1 MIKRK
6 ISNQIFMIFV
16 FLYIICYTTA
26 AEERNIHQNE
36 ISSNVCLS
44 EVALESKKVY
54 LTFDDGP
61 SYKITNKLL
70 DNLKENEVKATFF
83 VVGKEIVGRENIL
96 RRIHEEGHS
105 IALHTYSHD
114 FKKIYRSNDIFI
126 DEMKRTSEL
135 IKGIVGIE
143 PKAIRFPGGSAGVL
157 NEEFLNKI
165 HQNGFKIYDWNV
177 DLLDGVNPDLS
188 VERLLNNAKRAKGE
202 QNNRIILAHCNY
214 NNVNTCR
221 VLADII
227 KYYKEQGFSFET
239 IDDNTEEYYYKLRR

>member
-6 ISNQIFMIFV
+6 ISSQIFVIFI
-16 FLYIICYTTA
+16 FLNIICYETV
-26 AEERNIHQNE
+26 AEERNICMNE
-36 ISSNVCLS
+36 RLSNVCS
-44 EVALESKKVY
+44 SQVTVESKKVY

-61 SYKITNKLL
+61 SYKTTNKLL
-70 DNLKENEVKATFF
+70 DTLKENEVKATFF
-83 VVGKEIVGRENIL
+83 VVGKEIVGREDIL
-96 RRIHEEGHS
+96 KRIHEEGHS

-114 FKKIYRSNDIFI
+114 FKKIYKSNEIFI

-135 IKGIVGIE
+135 VKGLIGIE

-157 NEEFLNKI
+157 NEGLLNEI
-165 HQNGFKIYDWNV
+165 HKNGFKIYDWNV
-177 DLLDGVNPDLS
+177 DLLDGVNPNLS
-188 VERLLNNAKRAKGE
+188 AERLLSNAKRAKGD

-221 VLADII
+221 ALADII

-239 IDDNTEEYYYKLRR
+239 IDDNTEEYYYKLR